1 MDAIINRL
9 LALPPQPDALTPIRQ
24 SLEGQPLTLRT
35 LLAAGPL
42 IDEYQAATERQQW
55 LCREVSRR
63 CQTLSPIPLPFIP
76 LGF

>member
-1 MDAIINRL
+1 METIINRL

-24 SLEGQPLTLRT
+24 ALEGQPLTLRM

-42 IDEYQAATERQQW
+42 IDEYQAAVERQQW
-55 LCREVSRR
+55 LCQEVSRR